1 MPKGFFVTGT
11 DTSVGKTII
20 TAALVKAAQFLGFD
34 SMGMKPIETG
44 CQKTVDSRQNTAY
57 SNGIHS
63 MMPSDG
69 KFLREIS
76 GNDESLDLIT
86 PVRFEN
92 PLAPMPA
99 SEIEGIP
106 VDMGNITNAFV
117 KLAYKYNVLIV
128 EGVGGILVPITK
140 DYSVLDMAKDFGLPV
155 IVVTRPGLGMI
166 NHTLLTVNYVLK
178 EGLPV
183 AGIIIN
189 YSRPA
194 EGTIAEQTNP
204 VILEKI
210 CPVPVLGIF
219 PYLKN
224 LDSRAIEKAAV
235 RNLNLDEIKKYLY

>member
-1 MPKGFFVTGT
+1 MVKGFFITGT
-11 DTSVGKTII
+11 DTGIGKTII
-20 TAALVKAAQFLGFD
+20 TAALVKAAQFLGFN
-34 SMGMKPIETG
+34 SVGMKPIETG
-44 CQKTVDSRQNTAY
+44 CQKTVDSRQHTEC
-57 SNGIHS
+57 SNDLHS
-63 MMPSDG
+63 LIPSDG
-69 KFLREIS
+69 NFLREIS
-76 GNDESLDLIT
+76 GSDESLDLIT
-86 PVRFEN
+86 PVHFEN

-106 VDMGNITNAFV
+106 VDIGKITNAFA

-128 EGVGGILVPITK
+128 EGVGGILVPIAK
-140 DYSVLDMAKDFGLPV
+140 DYSVLNMAKDFGLPV

-166 NHTLLTVNYVLK
+166 NHTLLTVNYALK

-204 VILEKI
+204 AVLEKI

-219 PYLKN
+219 PHLKN
-224 LDSRAIEKAAV
+224 VERATIEEAALT
-235 RNLNLDEIKKYLY
+235 NLNLEMIKKYL

>member
-1 MPKGFFVTGT
+1 MVKGFFITGT
-11 DTSVGKTII
+11 DTGVGKTIV
-20 TAALVKAAQFLGFD
+20 TAALVKVTQFLGFN
-34 SMGMKPIETG
+34 SVGMKPIETG
-44 CQKTVDSRQNTAY
+44 CKKTAGSRQQTADRDNY
-57 SNGIHS
+57 LIA
-63 MMPSDG
+63 SDG
-69 KFLREIS
+69 QFLREIS
-76 GNDESLDLIT
+76 GSDESLDLIT

-106 VDMGNITNAFV
+106 VDIWKITNAFA

-128 EGVGGILVPITK
+128 EGVGGILVPIAK
-140 DYSVLDMAKDFGLPV
+140 DYSVLNMAKDFGLPV

-166 NHTLLTVNYVLK
+166 NHTLLTVNYGLK
-178 EGLPV
+178 EGLHV

-204 VILEKI
+204 AVLEKI

-219 PYLKN
+219 PHLKN
-224 LDSRAIEKAAV
+224 VERATIEEAALT
-235 RNLNLDEIKKYLY
+235 NLNLEMIKKYL